1 MKKTKKI
8 MALVLAI
15 ATVAALAVGTFAFF
29 TDRVQAKA
37 EATAGTLELALTD
50 IRTGNNVKMK
60 PGTGCTVDFTL
71 SNLGNKSAD
80 VKEILVLRS
89 PVAMTA
95 GAATE
100 FDLYKA
106 SDVTLAADG
115 KYTIKAGA
123 QPVAV
128 RSVSTD
134 KKSISYTIDQFILN
148 GNGPAA
154 ETENGVTSNAKSSA
168 YVLVFKN
175 TAGNAFQD
183 ITVTLDYMA
192 QAKQHRNTNDATWT
206 DIMSETITFAGSSTS
221 AVPEK
226 Q

>member
-106 SDVTLAADG
+106 SDVTLDADG
-115 KYTIKAGA
+115 KYTIKTGA

-148 GNGPAA
+148 GTGTAA